1 MGVVAKIIAALA
13 AILPAIVE
21 WWAKRRAAQEQAA
34 VEDRNT
40 DIKRDPADG
49 MQRKFNTAGQQP
61 DSDNQT
67 NAEQPKNASGWW
79 NKHE

>member
-34 VEDRNT
+34 TADRVAA
-40 DIKRDPADG
+40 IRSDPAAAWL
-49 MQRKFNTAGQQP
+49 RKFNEQANPGSGNAPDAPGSNQP
-61 DSDNQT
+61 DGH
-67 NAEQPKNASGWW
+67 K
-79 NKHE
+79 